1 MRAILSNKIY
11 LDRPVDIQADY
22 IEKQLTYRIVPAKAQ
37 TFKINGR
44 VVSKTETIRTF
55 TRVSS
60 KVLAIPIGR
69 TDLIPEGYEIV
80 DKRIN
85 EKIDWPTPS
94 IPLNEFQQPVYDE
107 FNESAMIN
115 AGVGFG
121 KTFTALHLAHKLG
134 LKTLVVVHTLA
145 LRDQWINEI
154 ERMFGI
160 KAGVIGAGMD
170 KTDSPI
176 VVSNIQT
183 LVKVKDK
190 YAKMF
195 GTVITDECHHI
206 SSRTF
211 TETLVTFHARY
222 YIGLSATLTRL
233 DGKHVLFNNVFGD
246 KVYTPVRSN
255 IMEPR
260 VEILNTNRYL
270 TRDVAHVQKM
280 NDLLYDVSYQEFIAG
295 LALIKMQLGYKV
307 LVTASRIEFLNEVY
321 RLIGEENTVLI
332 TGSSADSKTQAQRER
347 LLDQITSGE
356 KHCVV
361 ASRSIFS
368 EGISLNA
375 LSCLILAEPSGNPS
389 ILTQLIGRI
398 MRQLP
403 GKKQPVVMDIQF
415 ADSASR
421 RTNNDR
427 MKVYLESGW
436 DIEYV

>member
-1 MRAILSNKIY
+1 M
-11 LDRPVDIQADY
+11 DRPVDIQADY

-55 TRVSS
+55 TRVTS

-85 EKIDWPTPS
+85 ERVDWPSPT

-107 FNESAMIN
+107 LEDSSIIN

-121 KTFTALHLAHKLG
+121 KTFTALHVAYKLG
-134 LKTLVVVHTLA
+134 QKTLIVVHTLA
-145 LRDQWINEI
+145 LRDQWLTEI
-154 ERMFGI
+154 DKMFGI
-160 KAGVIGAGMD
+160 KAGVIGAGIARV
-170 KTDSPI
+170 DSPI
-176 VVSNIQT
+176 VVANIQT
-183 LVKVKDK
+183 LNKVKDK

-195 GTVITDECHHI
+195 GTIIVDEVHH
-206 SSRTF
+206 SPSKTF
-211 TETLVTFHARY
+211 SETLIVFHARY

-246 KVYTPVRSN
+246 KVFTPQRSN
-255 IMEPR
+255 VMEPR
-260 VEILNTNRYL
+260 VEILQTNRHL
-270 TRDVAHVQKM
+270 TRDATHVQKM
-280 NDLLYDVSYQEFIAG
+280 NDLLYDSTYQEFIAG
-295 LALIKMQLGYKV
+295 LALVKMQLGYKV
-307 LVTASRIEFLNEVY
+307 LITAARIEFLNEVY
-321 RLIGEENTVLI
+321 RLIGEDNAVLI
-332 TGSSADSKTQAQRER
+332 TGSSSDSKTQAQREA
-347 LLDQITSGE
+347 LLDQITSGR
-356 KHCVV
+356 KQCVV

-375 LSCLILAEPSGNPS
+375 LSCLILAEPSGNAS

-398 MRQLP
+398 MRLLE
-403 GKKQPVVMDIQF
+403 GKKQPVVVDIQF

-421 RTNNDR
+421 RTNTER
-427 MKVYLESGW
+427 MKVYLEEGW